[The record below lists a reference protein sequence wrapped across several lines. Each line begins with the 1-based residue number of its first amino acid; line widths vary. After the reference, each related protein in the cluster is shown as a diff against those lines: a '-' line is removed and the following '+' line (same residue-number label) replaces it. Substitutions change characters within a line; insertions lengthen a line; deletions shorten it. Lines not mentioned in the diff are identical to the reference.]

1 MEGSGGTPVPRDGVG
16 PRLRTDIVDVYVFRV
31 RATEVEFLQLLRREA
46 PMAQTWHPVMGH
58 VEAGERATQT
68 AVRELV
74 EEIGLDVT
82 GPQCLGLWQ
91 LNQVHPFYI
100 AATDEILLS
109 PRFAARVVPEFEPR
123 LCEEHERRRWVPAR
137 EVEGCFMWPGQRAA
151 IAEVLREI
159 VEERSL
165 AREFLRV
172 KVEGLKK

>member
-1 MEGSGGTPVPRDGVG
+1 
-16 PRLRTDIVDVYVFRV
+16 
-31 RATEVEFLQLLRREA
+31 
-46 PMAQTWHPVMGH
+46 MAQTWHPVMGH